1 MIITLT
7 HTDTSEIANALLK
20 ARSRLGSASGLVLTL
35 VVAAEQRSYAKAY
48 AAAQTAAR
56 EHPCRLVLVVKT
68 TGKTDRLDADIHLAE
83 DVPGEVIVLRLSGE
97 VREHADSVVLP
108 MLLPD
113 SPVVV
118 WWPGNAPESPSD
130 DILGQLADRRVTDAA
145 SSPDP
150 IKALQ
155 VRAIHHSPGDTDL
168 TWTRLTLWRALLT
181 AALDQFPMRIL
192 SATVLAPRN
201 NAPADL
207 MAAWLES
214 RLTVTVHR
222 MGSAGPG
229 ITSVLLETP
238 GGHIVIARE
247 DGKTASYAIPGQPRR
262 TVALKRRDINELLTE
277 ELRRLDADDVYAAAL
292 AALLTR
298 EGRALPKPEPVRK
311 RKEAGAIA
319 AARVAKTGARAGSR
333 KAARVQEALG
343 RQDPPL
349 PAAHGHGHAHVADVS

>member
-7 HTDTSEIANALLK
+7 RTDTSEIANALLH
-20 ARSRLGSASGLVLTL
+20 ARSRLGNASGLVLTL
-35 VVAAEQRSYAKAY
+35 IVAAEQRSFAKAY

-56 EHPCRLVLVVKT
+56 EHPCRLIVVVKT
-68 TGKTDRLDADIHLAE
+68 SGKTDRLDAEIHLAE

-97 VREHADSVVLP
+97 VRDHADSVVLP

-113 SPVVV
+113 SPVVM
-118 WWPGNAPESPSD
+118 WWPGRAPDAPGD
-130 DILGQLADRRVTDAA
+130 DQLGQLADRRITDSAA
-145 SSPDP
+145 SADP
-150 IKALQ
+150 IKALE
-155 VRAIHHSPGDTDL
+155 VRAMHHSAGDTDL

-181 AALDQFPMRIL
+181 AALDQYPMRVL
-192 SATVLAPRN
+192 SATVIGPRN

-214 RLTVTVHR
+214 RLKVPVTR
-222 MGSAGPG
+222 TPSPGPG
-229 ITSVLLETP
+229 ITSVLLSTP
-238 GGHIVIARE
+238 GGDIVIARE

-292 AALLTR
+292 ATLLTR
-298 EGRALPKPEPVRK
+298 EGRSMPKPEQTRK

-333 KAARVQEALG
+333 KAARVQEALV
-343 RQDPPL
+343 RQEPPL
-349 PAAHGHGHAHVADVS
+349 HSGHPHAAEAS

>member
-35 VVAAEQRSYAKAY
+35 VVPAEQRSFGKAY

-83 DVPGEVIVLRLSGE
+83 DVPGEVMVLRLSGE

-113 SPVVV
+113 SPVVM
-118 WWPGNAPESPSD
+118 WWPTNAPDAPGD
-130 DILGQLADRRVTDAA
+130 DILGQLADRRITDAA
-145 SSPDP
+145 STADP
-150 IKALQ
+150 IKTLQIRAL
-155 VRAIHHSPGDTDL
+155 HHSSGDTDL

-181 AALDQFPMRIL
+181 AALDQYPMRIL
-192 SATVLAPRN
+192 SASVIGPRN

-214 RLTVTVHR
+214 RLKVTVTR
-222 MGSAGPG
+222 KASAGPG
-229 ITSVLLETP
+229 ITSVVLETP
-238 GGHIVIARE
+238 GGDIVIARE

-277 ELRRLDADDVYAAAL
+277 ELRRLDPDDVYAAAL
-292 AALLTR
+292 AALLSR
-298 EGRALPKPEPVRK
+298 AGRAAPAQPEPVRK

-333 KAARVQEALG
+333 KAARVQEALS
-343 RQDPPL
+343 RQDPAL
-349 PAAHGHGHAHVADVS
+349 PAAHHHAADAS

>member
-7 HTDTSEIANALLK
+7 HTDTSEIGNALLK
-20 ARSRLGSASGLVLTL
+20 ARSRLGNASGLVLTL
-35 VVAAEQRSYAKAY
+35 IVAAEQRSFAKAY

-68 TGKTDRLDADIHLAE
+68 SGKTDRLDAEIHLAE
-83 DVPGEVIVLRLSGE
+83 DTPGEVIVLRLSGE
-97 VREHADSVVLP
+97 VREHSDSVVLP

-113 SPVVV
+113 SPVVM
-118 WWPGNAPESPSD
+118 WWPGNAPDAPGD
-130 DILGQLADRRVTDAA
+130 DILGQLADRRITDAA
-145 SSPDP
+145 SSADP
-150 IKALQ
+150 IKSLEI
-155 VRAIHHSPGDTDL
+155 RAMHHSAGDTDL

-181 AALDQFPMRIL
+181 AALDQYPMRIL
-192 SATVLAPRN
+192 SATVVGPRN

-214 RLTVTVHR
+214 RLKVPVIRKH
-222 MGSAGPG
+222 SAGPG

-238 GGHIVIARE
+238 GGDIVIARE

-298 EGRALPKPEPVRK
+298 EGRSMPAPEPARK

-333 KAARVQEALG
+333 KAARVAEALS
-343 RQDPPL
+343 RQEPPL
-349 PAAHGHGHAHVADVS
+349 HAAHAHGHAAEAAS

>member
-1 MIITLT
+1 
-7 HTDTSEIANALLK
+7 
-20 ARSRLGSASGLVLTL
+20 
-35 VVAAEQRSYAKAY
+35 
-48 AAAQTAAR
+48 
-56 EHPCRLVLVVKT
+56 
-68 TGKTDRLDADIHLAE
+68 
-83 DVPGEVIVLRLSGE
+83 
-97 VREHADSVVLP
+97 
-108 MLLPD
+108 
-113 SPVVV
+113 VVV

-155 VRAIHHSPGDTDL
+155 VRAMHHSPGDTDL

-214 RLTVTVHR
+214 RLTVTVTR
-222 MGSAGPG
+222 KASAGPG

-238 GGHIVIARE
+238 GGNIVIARE

-298 EGRALPKPEPVRK
+298 EGRSLPKPEPVRK

-349 PAAHGHGHAHVADVS
+349 PAAHAHAHPADVS